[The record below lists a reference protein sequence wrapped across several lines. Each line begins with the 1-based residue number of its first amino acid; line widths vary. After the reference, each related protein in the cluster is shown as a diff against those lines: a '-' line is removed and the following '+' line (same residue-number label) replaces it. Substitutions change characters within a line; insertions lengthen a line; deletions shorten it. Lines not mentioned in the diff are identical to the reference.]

1 MKRKRL
7 TQDKIVYFLNDL
19 LLLCFGLIVLYPII
33 YVVSCSFSSGDALL
47 GGKVRLLPV
56 GFTFEGYKT
65 VFGYTSIWVG
75 YKNTVIYT
83 FIGVIISVVMTLL
96 AAYPLSRDDFKG
108 KKFFTMMFVFTMMF
122 SGGMIPSYL
131 LIKNLKLL
139 DTMWSVILPGCVSA
153 YNVVVAR
160 TFFKQS
166 IPKELL
172 EAAEMDGC
180 SDFRFFTKIVVPLS
194 KAIVA
199 VMCLWC
205 AMPLWN
211 GYFNAMIYL
220 NSEDKYTLQLVLRR
234 ILLMSKVDLT
244 NIGSVDL
251 DLIAKNQYLSEML
264 KYGTIVL
271 STLPL
276 MVLYPFIQKHFAK
289 GVMIGSVKG

>member
-1 MKRKRL
+1 MKKKGL
-7 TQDKIVYFLNDL
+7 TQDRIVYIINYVILFLFAL
-19 LLLCFGLIVLYPII
+19 LVLYPII
-33 YVVSCSFSSGDALL
+33 YVTSCSFSSGEALL

-56 GFTFEGYKT
+56 DFTFEGYKM
-65 VFGYTSIWVG
+65 VFGYKSIWVG

-83 FIGVIISVVMTLL
+83 LIGVILSVAMTLL
-96 AAYPLSRDDFKG
+96 AAYPLSRDDFRG
-108 KKFFTMMFVFTMMF
+108 KKYITILFIFTMMF

-131 LIKNLKLL
+131 LIKNLNLL
-139 DTMWSVILPGCVSA
+139 DSMWAVILPGCVSA

-160 TFFKQS
+160 TFFNQS

-180 SDFRFFTKIVVPLS
+180 SDFTFFAKIVIPLS
-194 KAIVA
+194 KAIIA
-199 VMCLWC
+199 VMSLWC

-220 NSEDKYTLQLVLRR
+220 NSDSKQTLQLALRR
-234 ILLMSKVDLT
+234 ILLMSQVDLT
-244 NIGSVDL
+244 NVGTIDL
-251 DLIAKNQYLSEML
+251 DVIAKNQYLSEML

-276 MVLYPFIQKHFAK
+276 MLVYPLIQKYFAK

>member
-1 MKRKRL
+1 MKKKGI
-7 TQDKIVYFLNDL
+7 TQDKIVYFVNDL
-19 LLLCFGLIVLYPII
+19 LLLCFALVVLYPIL

-83 FIGVIISVVMTLL
+83 VIGVIISVVMTLL

-108 KKFFTMMFVFTMMF
+108 KKLL
-122 SGGMIPSYL
+122 MIPIYL
-131 LIKNLKLL
+131 LVNNLKFL

-180 SDFRFFTKIVVPLS
+180 SDFRFFSRIVVPLS
-194 KAIVA
+194 KAIIA

-220 NSEDKYTLQLVLRR
+220 NSEEKYTLQLVLRR
-234 ILLMSKVDLT
+234 ILLMSKIDLT
-244 NIGSVDL
+244 NIGSLDL
-251 DLIAKNQYLSEML
+251 ELIAKNQYLSEML

-276 MVLYPFIQKHFAK
+276 MILYPFIQKHFAK

>member
-1 MKRKRL
+1 MKKKGI
-7 TQDKIVYFLNDL
+7 TQDKIVYFVNDL
-19 LLLCFGLIVLYPII
+19 LLLCFALVVLYPIL

-83 FIGVIISVVMTLL
+83 VIGVIISVVMTLL

-108 KKFFTMMFVFTMMF
+108 KKFFTILFIFTMMF

-131 LIKNLKLL
+131 LVKNLKLL

-180 SDFRFFTKIVVPLS
+180 SDFRFFSRIVVPLS
-194 KAIVA
+194 KAIIA

-220 NSEDKYTLQLVLRR
+220 NSEEKYTLQLVLRR
-234 ILLMSKVDLT
+234 ILLMSKIDLT
-244 NIGSVDL
+244 NIGSLDL
-251 DLIAKNQYLSEML
+251 ELIAKNQYLSEML

-276 MVLYPFIQKHFAK
+276 MILYPFIQKHFAK